1 MDDEKRAA
9 LRERIEAAE
18 ARQAAREREDSSAQ
32 ATDRLTAVARNHPLL
47 LIAGGLAIG
56 IALSTLVPR
65 SPTRKLSKNAIGF
78 LATIAELGI
87 AYGRQAMEA
96 AEEARHDGLARL
108 GKLRGAAPNEDEQP
122 EDVPAIAEE

>member
-1 MDDEKRAA
+1 MDDEKREA

-18 ARQAAREREDSSAQ
+18 ARQLAREREDRASG
-32 ATDRLTAVARNHPLL
+32 ATDRLTSVARQHPLL

-56 IALSTLVPR
+56 VALSTLIPR
-65 SPTRKLSKNAIGF
+65 SPTRRMSKNAIGF

-96 AEEARHDGLARL
+96 AEEARHEGMARF
-108 GKLRGAAPNEDEQP
+108 GRLRGSALDEAEP
-122 EDVPAIAEE
+122 EEAPAIADE